1 MTSYPDIAPVP
12 RHVER
17 PFVSVMIP
25 TYNCAGYLEHTLES
39 VLAHAW
45 SAGQMH
51 IEVVDDRSWA
61 DNPEGVVWKTAR
73 RRASFFR
80 QPVNLGP
87 QANFTDCVR
96 RATGEWVHVLHGDDM
111 VADGF
116 YDALRHAAEAAPEIH
131 AFFCGVTTIDEH
143 NRTLDSLD
151 FGPTTPGIVADL
163 INQLAVQNLIMF
175 PSIVVRRRAYE
186 ALGGF
191 HPALFH
197 AADWDM
203 LKRIAVHYPVWY
215 EPRRLALYRI
225 HSQSDTSRLM
235 QTGANIADARHA
247 IEIAAAYLPGETSAQ
262 LTASARRYHGLYAM
276 ELAKEMAAA
285 GRWRSC
291 WGQLFEGMRCCR
303 ERAIWTAAMSTVS
316 TAAATARRQWTGR
329 GEAAVSAP
337 ADRDRSSC

>member
-1 MTSYPDIAPVP
+1 MTPYPEIAPVP
-12 RHVER
+12 RHIER

-45 SAGQMH
+45 SERDMQ
-51 IEVVDDRSWA
+51 IEVVDDRSWS
-61 DNPEGVVWKTAR
+61 DNPQEVVWKTAR
-73 RRASFFR
+73 RRVAFFR

-116 YDALRHAAEAAPEIH
+116 YDALRRAAKAAPDIH
-131 AFFCGVTTIDEH
+131 AFFCGVTTIDQR
-143 NRTLDSLD
+143 NRPLDSLE
-151 FGPTTPGIVADL
+151 FGATTPGIASDL

-186 ALGGF
+186 ELGGF
-191 HPALFH
+191 HPALCH

-203 LKRIAVHYPVWY
+203 WKRVAVHYPVWY

-225 HSQSDTSRLM
+225 HPQSDTSRLM
-235 QTGANIADARHA
+235 QTGANIAAARHA
-247 IEIAAAYLPGETSAQ
+247 IEIAAGYLPRETSSQ

-276 ELAKEMAAA
+276 ELAHEMAVA

-291 WGQLFEGMRCCR
+291 WGQIFEGLRCCR
-303 ERAIWTAAMSTVS
+303 ERAVWTAAISVLS
-316 TAAATARRQWTGR
+316 TAASTTRRQRIGR
-329 GEAAVSAP
+329 EGAAAP
-337 ADRDRSSC
+337 AGVGRDRSSC